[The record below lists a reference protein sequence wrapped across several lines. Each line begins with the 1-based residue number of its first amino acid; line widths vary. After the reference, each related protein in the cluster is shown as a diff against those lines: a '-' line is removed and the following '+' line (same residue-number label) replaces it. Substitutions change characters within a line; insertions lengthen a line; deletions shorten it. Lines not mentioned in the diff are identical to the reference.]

1 MAQANPGQL
10 MVVRAAARRA
20 AAQQVAREG
29 AVAQWPVRHGL
40 FDAPGDLDHFTRRV
54 AHDLR
59 GPLYGMSTLSSLC
72 RQRLA
77 EGDVK
82 QVGQWMSMIE
92 QHSHRLGDMVSSML
106 DLLHVGAA
114 VPTRTPVSLG
124 ELVAALR
131 LEQPAPPAVVLRVQP
146 LPVLRVDPA
155 LMSQVFARLLDN
167 AFKFTRE
174 TPRPRIDL
182 RCENLGRHW
191 RFQVRDNGCGFAPE
205 RVEELFHPFARLHG
219 DDYPGAGMGLA
230 VVRHIV
236 ELHGGQVWAD
246 TQPGRGA
253 TFSFTL
259 PA

>member
-1 MAQANPGQL
+1 MGQAIPGQL

-20 AAQQVAREG
+20 AAGQVARD
-29 AVAQWPVRHGL
+29 AAARQWPVRHGL
-40 FDAPGDLDHFTRRV
+40 FDAPGELDHFTRRV

-72 RQRLA
+72 RQRLD
-77 EGDVK
+77 EGDVQ
-82 QVGQWMSMIE
+82 QVRQWVSMIE

-106 DLLHVGAA
+106 ELLQVGAA
-114 VPTRTPVSLG
+114 MPSRTPVALA

-131 LEQPAPPAVVLRVQP
+131 QQQPAPPEVVLRVQP
-146 LPVLRVDPA
+146 LPQLRVDPE
-155 LMSQVFARLLDN
+155 LISQVFARLLDN
-167 AFKFTRE
+167 AFKFTRHV
-174 TPRPRIDL
+174 PRPRVDL
-182 RCENLGRHW
+182 RCENLGAHW
-191 RFQVRDNGCGFAPE
+191 RFQVRDNGCGFPPE
-205 RVEELFHPFARLHG
+205 RVDELFHPFARLHG
-219 DDYPGAGMGLA
+219 DDFPGAGIGLA

-246 TQPGRGA
+246 TSPGRGA